1 MSKGS
6 MSPFELLRRLPRPV
20 RLAVYGLAC
29 LMLLYITLAPGKDVP
44 GVGLVWDKAEHA
56 TAWAVLTGAGLLLS
70 TKRRWAV
77 LLFAFL
83 FGAAIEVLQATLP
96 FGRDGDILDLTADTV
111 GIAVAYAV
119 WLVWRRLG
127 WVR

>member
-1 MSKGS
+1 
-6 MSPFELLRRLPRPV
+6 MSPFELLRRQSRPL
-20 RLAVYGLAC
+20 RLAVYALAC
-29 LMLLYITLAPGKDVP
+29 AILLYLTLAPGKDVP

-56 TAWAVLTGAGLLLS
+56 ISWAVLTGAGLLLS
-70 TKRRWAV
+70 TKRRWAIGI
-77 LLFAFL
+77 FAFV

-96 FGRDGDILDLTADTV
+96 FGRDGDVLDLTADTV

-127 WVR
+127 WVK